1 MKKIIL
7 EHNETFDSCV
17 DGELEFT
24 FQNGD
29 KLYKAHRGYNDDGQN
44 QYEWAANVHKV
55 LVPVSG
61 SPKLVY
67 SAICINGRTE
77 EIVPCGYRASFGKF
91 TSGLDELPHV
101 GNYVTEE
108 RRGNYV
114 SGGGA
119 VAHKAHGPSAPREY
133 AAMRDTSF
141 IGAFT
146 GRQYSAEYLLAVE

>member
-1 MKKIIL
+1 MKIVL
-7 EHNETFDSCV
+7 EHNENFDVCI
-17 DGELEFT
+17 DGELEFP

-29 KLYKAHRGYNDDGQN
+29 RLYKVNRIYNDDGKSE
-44 QYEWAANVHKV
+44 YEWAAGVHKM
-55 LVPVSG
+55 LAPASG

-67 SAICINGRTE
+67 SAICINGKTE
-77 EIVPCGYRASFGKF
+77 EIIPCGYRASFGKF
-91 TSGLDELPHV
+91 TCGLDELPPV

-108 RRGNYV
+108 RYGNYV

-119 VAHKAHGPSAPREY
+119 VAHKAHNPSAPHEY